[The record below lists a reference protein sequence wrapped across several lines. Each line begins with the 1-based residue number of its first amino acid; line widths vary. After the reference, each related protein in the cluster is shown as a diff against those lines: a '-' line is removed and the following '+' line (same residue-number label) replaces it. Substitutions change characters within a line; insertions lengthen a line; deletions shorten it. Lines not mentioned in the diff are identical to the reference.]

1 MRAGLVWRLRATS
14 KRYQPTV
21 FKRRVI
27 LSAGWYK
34 ILLFLKKKKQKD
46 FYPVVSERQLPRSG
60 QCRRH

>member
-34 ILLFLKKKKQKD
+34 SITLYTYFGEHVGRL
-46 FYPVVSERQLPRSG
+46 
-60 QCRRH
+60 